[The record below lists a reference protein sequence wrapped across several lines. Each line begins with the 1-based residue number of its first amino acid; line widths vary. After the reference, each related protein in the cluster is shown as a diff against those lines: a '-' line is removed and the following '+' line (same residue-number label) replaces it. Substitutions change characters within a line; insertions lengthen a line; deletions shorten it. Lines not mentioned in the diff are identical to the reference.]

1 MRTFALLASIPLL
14 LLASFRNEVNR
25 DGKFVNEELA
35 KPNLKGQD
43 EEENFKGFFPKPI
56 SIVKSIAKSI
66 PIVKPISKPIPVIKP
81 IPVPLY
87 RSIPKPIPIVTPIP
101 ILEPKFK
108 GFFFQTYSH
117 N

>member
-66 PIVKPISKPIPVIKP
+66 PMVKPISKP

-87 RSIPKPIPIVTPIP
+87 RSIPKPIPIVMPIP
-101 ILEPKFK
+101 ILEAKFK
-108 GFFFQTYSH
+108 GFFFQAYSH

>member
-1 MRTFALLASIPLL
+1 MEIRSLHG
-14 LLASFRNEVNR
+14 NEVNR

>member
-1 MRTFALLASIPLL
+1 M
-14 LLASFRNEVNR
+14 NR

-43 EEENFKGFFPKPI
+43 EEENFKGFFPKSI

-66 PIVKPISKPIPVIKP
+66 PMVKPISKP

-87 RSIPKPIPIVTPIP
+87 RSIPKPIPIVMPIP
-101 ILEPKFK
+101 ILEAKLK

-117 N
+117 RPHGKIND